1 MKPPAGTPT
10 PPAGTLRPAELRPL
24 PYRLRWR
31 PEGIFPG
38 AHPGRGEG
46 AEGEFRRH
54 VSLLRQP
61 DPRRIDLRVSLRDP
75 HGELHVRQF
84 APRRTVPV
92 AALVDLSGSMRFG
105 ETVPQRVA
113 ELCAVLALSA
123 VRSADSFGLFGC
135 DAGVNAAA
143 SLPFS
148 RRRGLEQEVHERLA
162 AARPQGAGAAGLFEA
177 AERLPGRRAL
187 VFLVSDFLMPAGDI
201 DRLLDALWRHDLIP
215 VIVRDGAVEE
225 NLPRWGLIELGDLE
239 TGAAR
244 LVFMR
249 PALRARWVQ
258 AAHERRRALG
268 ALFARRGLRPFDLT
282 DTLDTDALAERLM
295 EG

>member
-1 MKPPAGTPT
+1 MTATPRDTPT
-10 PPAGTLRPAELRPL
+10 ADDLRPL

-75 HGELHVRQF
+75 YGELHVRQF
-84 APRRTVPV
+84 APRRAVPV
-92 AALVDLSGSMRFG
+92 AMLVDLSGSMRFG
-105 ETVPQRVA
+105 AAVAGPVA
-113 ELCAVLALSA
+113 ELGALLALSA
-123 VRSADSFGLFGC
+123 VRSGDNFALFGC
-135 DAGVNAAA
+135 DDGVNEVA
-143 SLPFS
+143 SLPLS
-148 RRRGLEQEVHERLA
+148 RRRGLEAEVRERLM
-162 AARPQGAGAAGLFEA
+162 AARPRGAGAAGLFEA
-177 AERLPGRRAL
+177 AGRLPGRRSL
-187 VFLVSDFLMPAGDI
+187 VFLVSDFLMPADEI
-201 DRLLDALWRHDLIP
+201 ERLLDALWRHDVVP
-215 VIVRDGAVEE
+215 VVLRDGALEE
-225 NLPRWGLIELGDLE
+225 DLPRWGLIELGDLE

-249 PALRARWVQ
+249 PALRARWLRAARERQ
-258 AAHERRRALG
+258 AALAG
-268 ALFARRGLRPFDLT
+268 LFARRGLRPVTLKDA
-282 DTLDTDALAERLM
+282 LDTDALAQRLM

>member
-1 MKPPAGTPT
+1 MTAAGD
-10 PPAGTLRPAELRPL
+10 GELRPIA
-24 PYRLRWR
+24 YRLRWR

-75 HGELHVRQF
+75 FGELHVRQF

-105 ETVPQRVA
+105 EAVAGRVA
-113 ELCAVLALSA
+113 DLCAVLALSA
-123 VRSADSFGLFGC
+123 VTAGDSFALFGC
-135 DAGVNAAA
+135 DAHFREDA
-143 SLPFS
+143 SLPLA
-148 RRRGLEQEVHERLA
+148 RRRGLEAEVRQRLL
-162 AARPQGAGAAGLFEA
+162 AARPRGAGAAGLMEA
-177 AERLPGRRAL
+177 AERLPGRRGL
-187 VFLVSDFLMPAGDI
+187 VFLISDFLMPAGEI
-201 DRLLDALWRHDLIP
+201 ERLLDALWRHDVVP

-225 NLPRWGLIELGDLE
+225 RLPRWGLMEVADLE

-249 PALRARWVQ
+249 PALRERWRAQAQARRQ
-258 AAHERRRALG
+258 ALE
-268 ALFARRGLRPFDLT
+268 ALFTRRGLRAVDLK
-282 DTLDTDALAERLM
+282 DALDSDALAQRLM

>member
-1 MKPPAGTPT
+1 MTAREGDP
-10 PPAGTLRPAELRPL
+10 LESAELRPL

-92 AALVDLSGSMRFG
+92 AMLVDLSGSMRFG
-105 ETVPQRVA
+105 AAVTERVA
-113 ELCAVLALSA
+113 ELGALLALSA
-123 VRSADSFGLFGC
+123 VRSGDAFALYGC
-135 DAGVNAAA
+135 DAGVNEAA
-143 SLPFS
+143 SLPLA
-148 RRRGLEQEVHERLA
+148 RRRGLEEEVRQRLA
-162 AARPQGAGAAGLFEA
+162 AAQPRGAGAAGLLEA
-177 AERLPGRRAL
+177 TGRLPGRRSL
-187 VFLVSDFLMPAGDI
+187 VFLVSDFLMPAGEI
-201 DRLLDALWRHDLIP
+201 ERLLDALWRHDVVP
-215 VIVRDGAVEE
+215 VVVRDGALEE
-225 NLPRWGLIELGDLE
+225 GLPRWGLLELGDLE

-249 PALRARWVQ
+249 PSLRARWLR
-258 AAHERRRALG
+258 AAQERRQALA
-268 ALFARRGLRPFDLT
+268 ALFARRGLRPVELKDA
-282 DTLDTDALAERLM
+282 LDTDALAQRLM